1 MREHALPQDI
11 TGYKFHIIG
20 NMTLK
25 QFVEVA
31 TGFVIAFFI
40 YQTNLVNIVKWPMM
54 AFFAGMG
61 AMVAFVP
68 IEERPLDQWILAFFR
83 ALYRPTQYYWKR
95 IPKIPEPFLYEAK
108 ASQVSVVG
116 EVDLTPAR
124 RQRVK
129 EYLRSIGTEQ
139 PTDQIESYST
149 QRLDEVMGIF
159 QTQLSAGYAQTQQ
172 ATPEVVVENLS
183 FVGRATGEETNIE
196 ADTIPSPE
204 QQGDELLEL
213 FEHPTADTQIY
224 QPEQVD
230 YAEQP
235 LESAEPTPETI
246 QPETIPVSTVF
257 SSTEEALPE
266 TDLGNAHQATA
277 QAASESMAGLRALD
291 APDVQLKSKR
301 GQADNDL
308 QNSEGRIL
316 TFEGLVSKPE
326 PVKPK
331 EDAYASTSSS
341 GRKDHVV
348 EVPETQHIR
357 VEKTTQPITV
367 QSDADQSETTQ
378 DTATQA
384 AEQEI
389 LQTAPQPSVDPTTV
403 VQAVVQN
410 PDLPFLDKPTM
421 PNKVVGMVLDPTGA
435 PLPNAIVEILTES
448 GLPARAVKT
457 NPLGQFFITTPL
469 NVGQYLMTAD
479 YDGFKFETKQLI
491 INDQIL
497 DPIEVRALA
506 AATKPVQETGV

>member
-1 MREHALPQDI
+1 MREHLLPQDI

-108 ASQVSVVG
+108 TSQVSVVG

-129 EYLRSIGTEQ
+129 EYLRSIGTKQ
-139 PTDQIESYST
+139 TTDQIESYST
-149 QRLDEVMGIF
+149 QRLDEVMGIL
-159 QTQLSAGYAQTQQ
+159 QTQLPARHTQVQQSA
-172 ATPEVVVENLS
+172 PEVVVENLS

-196 ADTIPSPE
+196 SDIIPSSE
-204 QQGDELLEL
+204 QQSDKLLEL
-213 FEHPTADTQIY
+213 FKNPSVDTQIY
-224 QPEQVD
+224 QPKQVE
-230 YAEQP
+230 YAEQT
-235 LESAEPTPETI
+235 LESTEPTPETI
-246 QPETIPVSTVF
+246 QPKTIPVLTIF
-257 SSTEEALPE
+257 SSSEEALPE
-266 TDLGNAHQATA
+266 IELERAPQTTV
-277 QAASESMAGLRALD
+277 QAAGESMTNLSAL
-291 APDVQLKSKR
+291 AVPDVQLKSKR
-301 GQADNDL
+301 GQADKDM

-316 TFEGLVSKPE
+316 TYEGMVSKPE
-326 PVKPK
+326 LLKPK
-331 EDAYASTSSS
+331 KDKYASTNSSS
-341 GRKDHVV
+341 RKDHFV
-348 EVPETQHIR
+348 EVLELQQIK
-357 VEKTTQPITV
+357 VEKTTQPITL
-367 QSDADQSETTQ
+367 QSDADQSDTTQ

-384 AEQEI
+384 AEQAI
-389 LQTAPQPSVDPTTV
+389 LQTTPQPIVDPTTV
-403 VQAVVQN
+403 VQTVVQN
-410 PDLPFLDKPTM
+410 PTLPFPNKPTI
-421 PNKVVGMVLDPTGA
+421 PNKVVGMVLDPTGS

-479 YDGFKFETKQLI
+479 HDGFKFETQQLV

-506 AATKPVQETGV
+506 ATTKSVHGTGI